1 MLGLTSIVKDYKVAD
16 TSVRALKGVSLYFRK
31 SEFVSILGPSGC
43 GKTTMLNI
51 IGGLDKYTSGDLSIN
66 GVSTKKFR
74 DNDWDVYRNHRIG
87 FIFQS
92 YNLIPHQTVLG
103 NVELALTIAGVSKA
117 ERTERAKKALD
128 RVGLA
133 GQYNKRP
140 NQLSGGQCQRV
151 AIARALV
158 NEPEILLAD
167 EPTGALDTA
176 TSVQIMDL
184 IASIAS
190 EKLVIMVTHNP
201 ELAEKY
207 STRIIRLLDGEVVG
221 DSNPYTREEEEKEER
236 VDYSVTANVMN
247 TDRTDE
253 TIMAEK
259 QAKESKTKRK
269 KHAEKAKMSPF
280 TAFRLSAQNLLTKK
294 ARTILTSI
302 AGAIGIIG
310 VSLVLALSFGL
321 QTYITDMQNDM
332 LSGNPITISESAYD
346 MSALMS
352 TMTTEQK
359 KDFIRENGY
368 VNVNSMVDTLVG
380 YSKTADKLV
389 VKNDITQEY
398 IDYVSAL
405 PSEDAA
411 AVYLDYD
418 LNIGGNIYTDFYTTK
433 GDEDTKQNMSVAAIR
448 NMYISV
454 LSETVFDKYSSYVS
468 ALVDDFRQM
477 PAGAD
482 YIEQQYDVLA
492 GKIATEKD
500 EIMIVL
506 DSQSALSDVLLAQLG
521 YYSQD
526 EFLHVVYDS
535 SVRAFGKE
543 NVSNMEAYESDD
555 LDRPRFTYE
564 DLMENKVFTYYP
576 NDAVYEKYE
585 NPLDQDNVT
594 FNYSNISNPDWNND
608 ENTKGI
614 ELKVV
619 GIVAPKAGTSYG
631 CMENGFYYTEAFT
644 KYIIERNTN
653 SEIAT
658 LVREDSL
665 KSEEDRTYS
674 NISDNRLSTGVAYK
688 TVGTEKIAVPYGII
702 YTYSYNYNNVN
713 YDNVLGYIGET
724 SIFSAQSG
732 SVSFSLNNMGGRNLA
747 SSISVYPVD
756 FEHKQNVLTYL
767 DKWNGEGDIYVGGAT
782 NRTVT
787 YEERQQITYTDSLS
801 VIIDMLSEFINIVT
815 IALIGFTALSL
826 VVSSV
831 MIAII
836 TYVSVVER
844 IKEIG
849 VIRSLGGRK
858 RDVSRLFI
866 AETSIIGLASGL
878 IGIGVTYLC
887 SLIINLIVSGL
898 TPVATIALF
907 PWYYAV
913 MMVAV
918 SVVLTLISGVFPA
931 VSAARKDPVVALRSE

>member
-1 MLGLTSIVKDYKVAD
+1 MLGLTSVVKDYKVAD

-43 GKTTMLNI
+43 GKTTLLNI
-51 IGGLDKYTSGDLSIN
+51 IGGLDKYTSGDVSVN
-66 GVSTKKFR
+66 GVSTRKFR
-74 DNDWDVYRNHRIG
+74 DGDWDVYRNHRIG

-128 RVGLA
+128 RVGLS

-184 IASIAS
+184 IREIAK

-221 DSNPYTREEEEKEER
+221 DSNPYTKEEEENEPR
-236 VDYSVTANVMN
+236 VDYSAINAAKA
-247 TDRTDE
+247 DAS
-253 TIMAEK
+253 AEPGK
-259 QAKESKTKRK
+259 AKPK
-269 KHAEKAKMSPF
+269 KKAEKAKMSPF

-310 VSLVLALSFGL
+310 VSLVLALSYGL

-352 TMTTEQK
+352 TMTPEQK
-359 KDFIRENGY
+359 KNFVRENGY

-380 YSKTADKLV
+380 YSKTADKLI

-405 PSEDAA
+405 PKEDAA

-418 LNIGGNIYTDFYTTK
+418 LDIGGNIYTDFYTEK
-433 GDEDTKQNMSVAAIR
+433 DNHDSKQNMSVAAIR

-454 LSETVFDKYSSYVS
+454 LNETVFGKYSSYVS
-468 ALVDDFRQM
+468 ALVDDFRQV
-477 PAGAD
+477 PAGSD

-506 DSQSALSDVLLAQLG
+506 DGQSALSDVLLAQLG

-543 NVSNMEAYESDD
+543 NVKNMEAYESDD
-555 LDRPRFTYE
+555 LAKPRFTYE
-564 DLMENKVFTYYP
+564 DLMNENKVFTYYP
-576 NDAVYEKYE
+576 NDAVYEKVANLYGKA
-585 NPLDQDNVT
+585 T
-594 FNYSNISNPDWNND
+594 FKYSHISDPEKWNAD
-608 ENTKGI
+608 EKTKGI
-614 ELKVV
+614 DLKVV
-619 GIVAPKAGTSYG
+619 GIIAPKAGTSYG
-631 CMENGFYYTEAFT
+631 CMENGFYYTEALT
-644 KYIIERNTN
+644 KYIIERNTD

-658 LVREDSL
+658 LVREETE
-665 KSEEDRTYS
+665 KNRTGM
-674 NISDNRLSTGVAYK
+674 NISENKISTGVDYM
-688 TVGTEKIAVPYGII
+688 ENPLDPDSPVPVHYGII

-713 YDNVLGYIGET
+713 YDNMFGYIGET
-724 SIFSAQSG
+724 TIFSATSG
-732 SVSFSLNNMGGRNLA
+732 TVSFSLNNMGGRNLA
-747 SSISVYPVD
+747 AAISVYPVD
-756 FEHKQNVLTYL
+756 FEHKQNVLSYL
-767 DKWNGEGDIYVGGAT
+767 DRWNEDGDIYVGGDT

-787 YEERQQITYTDSLS
+787 YAERQQITYTDSLS

-878 IGIGVTYLC
+878 IGIAVTYLC
-887 SLIINLIVSGL
+887 SLIINVVVAGL
-898 TPVATIALF
+898 TPVATIAVL

>member
-1 MLGLTSIVKDYKVAD
+1 MLGLTSVVKDYKVAD

-43 GKTTMLNI
+43 GKTTLLNI
-51 IGGLDKYTSGDLSIN
+51 IGGLDKYTSGDVSVN
-66 GVSTKKFR
+66 GVSTRKFR
-74 DNDWDVYRNHRIG
+74 DGDWDVYRNHRIG

-128 RVGLA
+128 RVGLS

-184 IASIAS
+184 IREIAK

-221 DSNPYTREEEEKEER
+221 DSNPYTKEEEENEPR
-236 VDYSVTANVMN
+236 VDYSAINAAKTA
-247 TDRTDE
+247 DAS
-253 TIMAEK
+253 AEPG
-259 QAKESKTKRK
+259 KTKPK
-269 KHAEKAKMSPF
+269 KKAEKAKMSPF

-310 VSLVLALSFGL
+310 VSLVLALSYGL

-352 TMTTEQK
+352 TMTPEQK
-359 KDFIRENGY
+359 KNFVRENGY

-380 YSKTADKLV
+380 YSKTADKLI

-405 PSEDAA
+405 PKEDAA

-418 LNIGGNIYTDFYTTK
+418 LDIGGNIYTDFYTEK
-433 GDEDTKQNMSVAAIR
+433 DNHDKKQNMSVAAIR

-454 LSETVFDKYSSYVS
+454 LNETVFGKYSSYVS
-468 ALVDDFRQM
+468 ALVDDFRQV
-477 PAGAD
+477 PAGSD

-506 DSQSALSDVLLAQLG
+506 DGQSALSDVLLAQLG

-543 NVSNMEAYESDD
+543 NVKNMEAYESDD
-555 LDRPRFTYE
+555 LAKPRFTYE
-564 DLMENKVFTYYP
+564 DLMNENKVFTYYP
-576 NDAVYEKYE
+576 NDAVYEKVD
-585 NPLDQDNVT
+585 NPYGKAT
-594 FNYSNISNPDWNND
+594 FKYSHISDPEKWNAD
-608 ENTKGI
+608 EKTKGI
-614 ELKVV
+614 DLKVV
-619 GIVAPKAGTSYG
+619 GIIAPKAGTSYG
-631 CMENGFYYTEAFT
+631 CMENGFYYTEALT
-644 KYIIERNTN
+644 KYIIERNTD

-658 LVREDSL
+658 LVREETE
-665 KSEEDRTYS
+665 KNRTGM
-674 NISDNRLSTGVAYK
+674 NISENKIATGVDYMENPADPE
-688 TVGTEKIAVPYGII
+688 TPIPVPYGII
-702 YTYSYNYNNVN
+702 YTYSYNYNNVE
-713 YDNVLGYIGET
+713 YDNMFGYIGET
-724 SIFSAQSG
+724 TIFSARSG
-732 SVSFSLNNMGGRNLA
+732 EVTFSLNNMGGRNLA
-747 SSISVYPVD
+747 AAISVYPVD
-756 FEHKQNVLTYL
+756 FEHKQNVLSYL
-767 DKWNGEGDIYVGGAT
+767 DRWNEDGDIYVGGET

-787 YEERQQITYTDSLS
+787 YAERQQITYTDSLS

-878 IGIGVTYLC
+878 IGIAVTYLC
-887 SLIINLIVSGL
+887 SLIINVVVAGL
-898 TPVATIALF
+898 TPVATIAVL

>member
-1 MLGLTSIVKDYKVAD
+1 MLGLTSVVKDYKVAD
-16 TSVRALKGVSLYFRK
+16 TNVRALKGVSLYFRT
-31 SEFVSILGPSGC
+31 SEFVSVLGPSGC
-43 GKTTMLNI
+43 GKTTLLNI
-51 IGGLDKYTSGDLSIN
+51 IGGLDKYTSGDVSVN
-66 GVSTKKFR
+66 GVSTRKFR
-74 DNDWDVYRNHRIG
+74 DSDWDVYRNHRIG

-103 NVELALTIAGVSKA
+103 NVELALTIAGVSKT
-117 ERTERAKKALD
+117 ERTERAKRALD
-128 RVGLA
+128 RVGLS
-133 GQYNKRP
+133 GQYFKRP

-167 EPTGALDTA
+167 EPTGALDTV

-184 IASIAS
+184 IREIAK

-201 ELAEKY
+201 ELAGKY

-221 DSNPYTREEEEKEER
+221 DSNPYAKEEEENEPR
-236 VDYSVTANVMN
+236 VDYSAAVAE
-247 TDRTDE
+247 TDE
-253 TIMAEK
+253 KEK
-259 QAKESKTKRK
+259 NPTEKNRVKTKKR
-269 KHAEKAKMSPF
+269 AEKAKMSPF
-280 TAFRLSAQNLLTKK
+280 TAFRLSAQNLMTKK

-310 VSLVLALSFGL
+310 VSLVLALSYGL

-352 TMTTEQK
+352 TMTPEQK
-359 KDFIRENGY
+359 KKFVRENGY

-380 YSKTADKLV
+380 YSKTADKLI
-389 VKNDITQEY
+389 VKNDITKEY

-405 PSEDAA
+405 PKEDAA
-411 AVYLDYD
+411 AVYLNYD
-418 LNIGGNIYTDFYTTK
+418 LDIGGNIYTDFVMK
-433 GDEDTKQNMSVAAIR
+433 KSAPDEKQNMSVAAIR

-454 LSETVFDKYSSYVS
+454 LNETVFGKYSSYVS
-468 ALVDDFRQM
+468 ALVDDFRQV
-477 PAGAD
+477 PAGTD

-506 DSQSALSDVLLAQLG
+506 DGQSALSDVLLAQLG
-521 YYSQD
+521 YYTQD

-543 NVSNMEAYESDD
+543 NVRNMEAYESDD
-555 LDRPRFTYE
+555 LAKPRFTYD
-564 DLMENKVFTYYP
+564 DLMKDKVFTYYP
-576 NDAVYEKYE
+576 NDAVYEKVG
-585 NPLDQDNVT
+585 NPYGKAT
-594 FNYSNISNPDWNND
+594 FKYSHVSDPDKWNAD
-608 ENTKGI
+608 DKTKGI
-614 ELKVV
+614 DLKVV
-619 GIVAPKAGTSYG
+619 GIIAPKAGTSYG
-631 CMENGFYYTEAFT
+631 CMENGFYYTEALT
-644 KYIIERNTN
+644 KYIIERNT
-653 SEIAT
+653 SSVIAA
-658 LVREDSL
+658 LVREETE
-665 KSEEDRTYS
+665 KNRAGM
-674 NISDNRLSTGVAYK
+674 NISENKIYTGVDYMENPADPE
-688 TVGTEKIAVPYGII
+688 TPIPVPYGII
-702 YTYSYNYNNVN
+702 YTYSYNYNNVD
-713 YDNVLGYIGET
+713 YDNVFGYIGKT
-724 SIFSAQSG
+724 TLFSATSG
-732 SVSFSLNNMGGRNLA
+732 TISFSLNNMGGRNLA
-747 SSISVYPVD
+747 AGISVYPVD
-756 FEHKQNVLTYL
+756 FEHKQNVLSYL
-767 DKWNGEGDIYVGGAT
+767 DRWNEDGDIYVGGDT
-782 NRTVT
+782 DRNVT
-787 YEERQQITYTDSLS
+787 YAERQQITYTDSLS

-866 AETSIIGLASGL
+866 AETSIIGFASGL
-878 IGIGVTYLC
+878 IGIAVTYLC
-887 SLIINLIVSGL
+887 SLIINVVVAGL
-898 TPVATIALF
+898 TPVATIAVL
-907 PWYYAV
+907 PWYYAL

>member
-1 MLGLTSIVKDYKVAD
+1 MLGLTSVVKDYKVAD
-16 TSVRALKGVSLYFRK
+16 TSVRALKGISLYFRK

-43 GKTTMLNI
+43 GKTTLLNI
-51 IGGLDKYTSGDLSIN
+51 IGGLDKYTSGDVSVN
-66 GVSTKKFR
+66 GVSTRKFR
-74 DNDWDVYRNHRIG
+74 DSDWDVYRNHRIG

-117 ERTERAKKALD
+117 ERTERAKRALD

-184 IASIAS
+184 IREIAK

-207 STRIIRLLDGEVVG
+207 STRIIRLLDGEVVD
-221 DSNPYTREEEEKEER
+221 DSDPYTEEEEKNEPR
-236 VDYSVTANVMN
+236 IDYSEISAAKTETDKPTENTKNTA
-247 TDRTDE
+247 
-253 TIMAEK
+253 
-259 QAKESKTKRK
+259 K

-310 VSLVLALSFGL
+310 VSLVLALSYGL
-321 QTYITDMQNDM
+321 QTYITDMQNNM

-352 TMTTEQK
+352 TMTPEQK
-359 KDFIRENGY
+359 KNFVRENGY

-380 YSKTADKLV
+380 YSKTADKLI
-389 VKNDITQEY
+389 VKNDITGEY

-405 PSEDAA
+405 PKEDAA

-418 LNIGGNIYTDFYTTK
+418 LDVGGNIYTDFYPEK
-433 GDEDTKQNMSVAAIR
+433 GNSDKKRNMSVAAIR

-454 LSETVFDKYSSYVS
+454 LNETVFGEYSSYVS
-468 ALVDDFRQM
+468 ALVDDFRQV
-477 PAGAD
+477 PAGTD
-482 YIEQQYDVLA
+482 YIARQYDVLA

-506 DSQSALSDVLLAQLG
+506 DGQSALSDVLLAQLG

-543 NVSNMEAYESDD
+543 NVKNMEAYESDD
-555 LDRPRFTYE
+555 LAKPRFTYD
-564 DLMENKVFTYYP
+564 DLMKDKVFTYYP
-576 NDAVYEKYE
+576 NDAVYTRIA
-585 NPLDQDNVT
+585 DNVNGKAV
-594 FNYSNISNPDWNND
+594 FKYSHLSVPEKWNAD
-608 ENTKGI
+608 EKTKGI
-614 ELKVV
+614 DLKVV
-619 GIVAPKAGTSYG
+619 GIIAPKEGTSYG
-631 CMENGFYYTEAFT
+631 CMENGFYYTEALT

-658 LVREDSL
+658 LVREETE
-665 KSEEDRTYS
+665 KGATGT
-674 NISDNRLSTGVAYK
+674 NISENKIHTGVDYVK
-688 TVGTEKIAVPYGII
+688 NPLDEQHPIPSPYGII
-702 YTYSYNYNNVN
+702 YTYSYNYNNVDYN
-713 YDNVLGYIGET
+713 DVSGYIGET
-724 SIFSAQSG
+724 TIFSATSG
-732 SVSFSLNNMGGRNLA
+732 TVSFSLNNMGGINLA
-747 SSISVYPVD
+747 AAISVYPVD
-756 FEHKQNVLTYL
+756 FEHKQNVLSYL
-767 DKWNGEGDIYVGGAT
+767 DRWNEDGDIYVGGNT
-782 NRTVT
+782 DRIVT
-787 YEERQQITYTDSLS
+787 YAERQQITYTDSLS

-831 MIAII
+831 MISII

-878 IGIGVTYLC
+878 IGIAVTYLC
-887 SLIINLIVSGL
+887 SLIINVVVAGL
-898 TPVATIALF
+898 TPVATIAVL

>member
-1 MLGLTSIVKDYKVAD
+1 MLGLTTVTKDYKVAD
-16 TSVRALKGVSLYFRK
+16 TVVHALKGVSLYFRK
-31 SEFVSILGPSGC
+31 NEFVSILGPSGC

-51 IGGLDKYTSGDLSIN
+51 IGGLDKYTSGDVSIN
-66 GVSTKKFR
+66 GVSTRKFR
-74 DNDWDVYRNHRIG
+74 DGDWDVYRNHRIG

-103 NVELALTIAGVSKA
+103 NVELALTIAGVGKA
-117 ERTERAKKALD
+117 ERVERAKKALD
-128 RVGLA
+128 RVGLS
-133 GQYNKRP
+133 GQYYKRP

-184 IASIAS
+184 IREIAD

-201 ELAEKY
+201 ELAERY
-207 STRIIRLLDGEVVG
+207 STRIIKLLDGEVVG
-221 DSNPYTREEEEKEER
+221 DSNPYTKEEEASEPR
-236 VDYSVTANVMN
+236 VDYSAAAAE
-247 TDRTDE
+247 TDE
-253 TIMAEK
+253 
-259 QAKESKTKRK
+259 AKETTAATDEIKPVRKPKKR
-269 KHAEKAKMSPF
+269 AEKAKMSLF
-280 TAFRLSAQNLLTKK
+280 TSFRLSAQNLLTKK

-310 VSLVLALSFGL
+310 VSLVLALSYGL

-352 TMTTEQK
+352 TMTPEQK
-359 KDFIRENGY
+359 KDFVRENGY

-380 YSKTADKLV
+380 YSKTADKLI

-398 IDYVSAL
+398 IDYVSAI
-405 PSEDAA
+405 PEEDAA
-411 AVYLDYD
+411 AVYLNYD
-418 LNIGGNIYTDFYTTK
+418 LDIGGNVYTDFYTEK
-433 GDEDTKQNMSVAAIR
+433 DNRDSKQNMSVAAIR

-454 LSETVFDKYSSYVS
+454 LSKTVFDKYSSYVS
-468 ALVDDFRQM
+468 ALVDDFRQV
-477 PAGAD
+477 PAGKD

-500 EIMIVL
+500 EIMVVL
-506 DSQSALSDVLLAQLG
+506 DGQSALSDVLLAQLG
-521 YYSQD
+521 YYTQD

-543 NVSNMEAYESDD
+543 NVRNMEAYESDD
-555 LDRPRFTYE
+555 LARPRFTYD
-564 DLMENKVFTYYP
+564 DLMKDKVFTYYP
-576 NDAVYEKYE
+576 NDAVYTRVKDNANGKPGFYYSHVSKPDEWNKDEK
-585 NPLDQDNVT
+585 
-594 FNYSNISNPDWNND
+594 
-608 ENTKGI
+608 TKGI
-614 ELKVV
+614 DLKVV
-619 GIVAPKAGTSYG
+619 GIIAPKEGTSYG
-631 CMENGFYYTEAFT
+631 CMENGFYYTEALT
-644 KYIIERNTN
+644 KYIIERNTD
-653 SEIAT
+653 SEIAK
-658 LVREDSL
+658 LVREESAKNREGWSVYDNKLSSGVDYIKDPTDDK
-665 KSEEDRTYS
+665 KSIPS
-674 NISDNRLSTGVAYK
+674 
-688 TVGTEKIAVPYGII
+688 PYGI
-702 YTYSYNYNNVN
+702 YYFYSYNYNNSKYEN
-713 YDNVLGYIGET
+713 TPGFIGET
-724 SIFSAQSG
+724 TIFSAQTG
-732 SVSFSLNNMGGRNLA
+732 SLSFSLNNMGGRNVA
-747 SSISVYPVD
+747 AGISVYPVD
-756 FEHKQNVLTYL
+756 FEHKQNVLSYL
-767 DKWNGEGDIYVGGAT
+767 DKWNDEGDIYVGGST

-787 YEERQQITYTDSLS
+787 YAERQQITYTDSLS
-801 VIIDMLSEFINIVT
+801 VIINMLSEFINIIT

-878 IGIGVTYLC
+878 IGIAVTYLC
-887 SLIINLIVSGL
+887 SLIINVVVAGL
-898 TPVATIALF
+898 TPVATIAVL

-913 MMVAV
+913 MMVGV
-918 SVVLTLISGVFPA
+918 SVALTLISGVFPA

>member
-1 MLGLTSIVKDYKVAD
+1 MLGLTSVVKDYKVAD

-43 GKTTMLNI
+43 GKTTLLNI
-51 IGGLDKYTSGDLSIN
+51 IGGLDKYTSGDVSVN
-66 GVSTKKFR
+66 GVSTRKFR
-74 DNDWDVYRNHRIG
+74 DSDWDVYRNHRIG

-117 ERTERAKKALD
+117 ERAERAKKALD

-184 IASIAS
+184 IREIAK

-221 DSNPYTREEEEKEER
+221 DTNPYTKEEEENEPR
-236 VDYSVTANVMN
+236 VDYSKVFEEQSGK
-247 TDRTDE
+247 DE
-253 TIMAEK
+253 KPTENNN
-259 QAKESKTKRK
+259 AKPKKR
-269 KHAEKAKMSPF
+269 AEKAKMSPF

-310 VSLVLALSFGL
+310 VSLVLALSYGL

-352 TMTTEQK
+352 TMTPEQK
-359 KDFIRENGY
+359 KNFVRENGY

-380 YSKTADKLV
+380 YSKTADKLI

-405 PSEDAA
+405 PKEDAA

-418 LNIGGNIYTDFYTTK
+418 LDIGGNIYTDFYTEK
-433 GDEDTKQNMSVAAIR
+433 DNRGSKQNMSVAAIR

-454 LSETVFDKYSSYVS
+454 LNETVFGKYSSYVS
-468 ALVDDFRQM
+468 ALVDDFRQV
-477 PAGAD
+477 PAGSD
-482 YIEQQYDVLA
+482 YIERQYDVLA
-492 GKIATEKD
+492 GKIAAEKD

-506 DSQSALSDVLLAQLG
+506 DGQSALSDVLLAQLG

-543 NVSNMEAYESDD
+543 NVKNMEAYESDD
-555 LDRPRFTYE
+555 LAKPRFTYD
-564 DLMENKVFTYYP
+564 DLMKDKTFTYYP
-576 NDAVYEKYE
+576 NDAVYEKFV
-585 NPLDQDNVT
+585 NPIDPDNVS
-594 FNYSNISNPDWNND
+594 FKYSHISDPEKWNAD
-608 ENTKGI
+608 EKTKGI
-614 ELKVV
+614 DLKVV
-619 GIVAPKAGTSYG
+619 GIIAPKEGTSYG
-631 CMENGFYYTEAFT
+631 CMENGFYYTEALT

-665 KSEEDRTYS
+665 KSEEERTYS
-674 NISDNRLSTGVAYK
+674 NISENKISTGVTYK
-688 TVGTEKIAVPYGII
+688 TVGTEKVPSPYGLW
-702 YTYSYNYNNVN
+702 YTYSYNYNNVD
-713 YDNVLGYIGET
+713 YDNMFGYIGEAT
-724 SIFSAQSG
+724 IFSANSG
-732 SVSFSLNNMGGRNLA
+732 KVTFSLNNMGGRNLA
-747 SSISVYPVD
+747 AAISVYPVD
-756 FEHKQNVLTYL
+756 FEHKQNVLNYL
-767 DKWNGEGDIYVGGAT
+767 DRWNDEGDIYVGGDT

-787 YEERQQITYTDSLS
+787 YSERQQITYTDSLS

-878 IGIGVTYLC
+878 IGIAVTYLC
-887 SLIINLIVSGL
+887 SLIINVVVAGL
-898 TPVATIALF
+898 TPVATIAVL